1 MKRNGFIKVTS
12 YDESLKPKERKP
24 IGTVLVNV
32 DEIAMIVCT
41 EYGSVV
47 FLKDYAT
54 KIYAFESEK
63 EIQMKIN
70 AAKGSEEWAK
80 D

>member
-1 MKRNGFIKVTS
+1 MKRCGFIKVTV
-12 YDESLKPKERKP
+12 YDEKLKPADRKP

-32 DEIAMIVCT
+32 NEIAMVICC
-41 EYGSVV
+41 EYGSTV

-70 AAKGSEEWAK
+70 AAKGTEE
-80 D
+80 